1 MLQKMGEGEHYRDAG
16 TGSPSTVAE
25 LKARINWIRIQGLEQ
40 TAGSRVWTRGPAM
53 SLCPGITAPQS
64 LGTSRTYMIPNTA
77 WWVSSPAD
85 RPEQPW
91 LLLREHSVF
100 PVNTRSSGNTVPTS
114 GSCRHACAVLHRRAG
129 AEGCVL
135 LRCHS
140 QNQPERAVPAEGSGC
155 IPHMFPC
162 TRHAAVDGLMAAPHA
177 EDGSS
182 PRSLHGNP
190 ALALLLHNNLVW
202 RLCEPERAR
211 APRQCAPWEPSPAL
225 TSLEFHVC
233 GRQTLLGFTKESEHL
248 NRAVPPQG

>member
-1 MLQKMGEGEHYRDAG
+1 MKGLFILCENTEKVYIHKQELETPLLQKMGEGEHYRDAG

-114 GSCRHACAVLHRRAG
+114 AVADMPVQCSTGEPGPRDVSCSAATARTSRNARCLRRAPG
-129 AEGCVL
+129 AFPTCFLAHVMQ
-135 LRCHS
+135 RWT
-140 QNQPERAVPAEGSGC
+140 GSWQ
-155 IPHMFPC
+155 H
-162 TRHAAVDGLMAAPHA
+162 LMQRTGAAPGPSMEIQPWLSCSTTIWFGGCA
-177 EDGSS
+177 SRRGQEPRGSV
-182 PRSLHGNP
+182 LHGN
-190 ALALLLHNNLVW
+190 LLQL
-202 RLCEPERAR
+202 
-211 APRQCAPWEPSPAL
+211 
-225 TSLEFHVC
+225 
-233 GRQTLLGFTKESEHL
+233 
-248 NRAVPPQG
+248 